1 MSRTARIVLIVI
13 AIVAIVALAV
23 WLVSRSGGG
32 GTPADPLAGSNWQ
45 VRSYYNPA
53 VSGGM
58 ASPLGGT
65 QLTAEFAGAK
75 VAGSSGCNTYSA
87 SYTVDG
93 SSLTIGAVSSTRMAC
108 AEPPG
113 AMEQEAAFLAAL
125 QSASSFKL
133 GTGVLQI
140 LNGQGQVAVDL
151 IPYTPAPTA
160 IPPAATTAAPT
171 DTPVPAAPTATAT
184 PTATETPVPG
194 APVISRFTAEP
205 QGEIT
210 LGQCVALAW
219 EVQGQVES
227 VTLSADNK
235 VIMSPAPA
243 AGNTS
248 DCPSRARAVTYILEA
263 KGPGGT
269 ARGTQTLNVVE
280 APTETPVP
288 PTATPEAPVI
298 DSFSVSPGQV
308 EAGACF
314 TISWNASGG
323 VASSRILRD
332 KTVINDNAG
341 SSGQQQDCPEATGG
355 YTYALQV
362 QNAAGQ
368 QVTQQQAVNVTEAPP
383 QNRLAGTSWQAQAL
397 VDPATQSVSPI
408 LPGTTVTMSFSA
420 DGKVSGSSGCNTYT
434 STYVVDGSK
443 LTMTA
448 PIGTKVLCSEPAG
461 IMEQEAAF
469 LTLLPKVGAYAI
481 DGANLSLQTAD
492 GKALAQLVAS

>member
-113 AMEQEAAFLAAL
+113 VMEQEAAFLAAL

-332 KTVINDNAG
+332 KTVINDTAG
-341 SSGQQQDCPEATGG
+341 PERSRTASHP
-355 YTYALQV
+355 
-362 QNAAGQ
+362 AAGGERDRGAPSESAGWDELASPGPRRSGDPEREPDLAGNHCHDVFQ
-368 QVTQQQAVNVTEAPP
+368 CRRQGERLVGLQHLHVDLRGGRQQADDDRSDRYQGAVLRAC
-383 QNRLAGTSWQAQAL
+383 RHHGAGGSL
-397 VDPATQSVSPI
+397 PDPAAEGWRVRDRRRQSESPDRRWQ
-408 LPGTTVTMSFSA
+408 G
-420 DGKVSGSSGCNTYT
+420 
-434 STYVVDGSK
+434 
-443 LTMTA
+443 
-448 PIGTKVLCSEPAG
+448 AG
-461 IMEQEAAF
+461 AVGRF
-469 LTLLPKVGAYAI
+469 LV
-481 DGANLSLQTAD
+481 
-492 GKALAQLVAS
+492 